1 MIEPGRSRAG
11 KPEEDGS
18 PILMKVGSL
27 PRSGEFTPFLWG
39 SGILFAMKFK
49 TAVSSSKEVLFA
61 GHERGNARGPEEWV
75 HETGRWRIN
84 IAAFDHIVDA
94 SLDGRSFGKSIECFI
109 FGFDIGELDAYGEW
123 FQATANYT
131 SYRPKKKELL
141 SVGQIHW
148 SNIKDRSP
156 EEQLEALRSTVNSAI
171 LRIGNKQRKP
181 KDFDYV
187 GFASAV
193 DAAIRAISWESVL
206 AHPAS

>member
-1 MIEPGRSRAG
+1 
-11 KPEEDGS
+11 
-18 PILMKVGSL
+18 
-27 PRSGEFTPFLWG
+27 
-39 SGILFAMKFK
+39 MKFK
-49 TAVSSSKEVLFA
+49 TVVSSSKEVLFV
-61 GHERGNARGPEEWV
+61 GHEPGNARRPEEWV
-75 HETGRWRIN
+75 RETGRWRIN
-84 IAAFDHIVDA
+84 IAAFDQIVDA
-94 SLDGRSFGKSIECFI
+94 SLDGHSFGKSIEYFI

-123 FQATANYT
+123 FRATANYT

-156 EEQLEALRSTVNSAI
+156 EEQLEALRRTVNSAI
-171 LRIGNKQRKP
+171 LRIGKKQRRP

-193 DAAIRAISWESVL
+193 DAVVVAISWESIL